1 MQERKI
7 AARGTRS
14 RAQEPDIS
22 DSGAIRHGVMLQLNE
37 QLVLDYVHSHGT
49 TTRPEIAASLGI
61 ELLRPGGSFV
71 VKVFDGQDAHDYVQR
86 LRPHFEKV
94 KRVKPEATR
103 RESVEFFVVC
113 TGRKTT

>member
-1 MQERKI
+1 MLGGPPDLVVSDM
-7 AARGTRS
+7 APNTTGARFTDHVR
-14 RAQEPDIS
+14 
-22 DSGAIRHGVMLQLNE
+22 QLE
-37 QLVLDYVHSHGT
+37 LA
-49 TTRPEIAASLGI
+49 EIAASLGI